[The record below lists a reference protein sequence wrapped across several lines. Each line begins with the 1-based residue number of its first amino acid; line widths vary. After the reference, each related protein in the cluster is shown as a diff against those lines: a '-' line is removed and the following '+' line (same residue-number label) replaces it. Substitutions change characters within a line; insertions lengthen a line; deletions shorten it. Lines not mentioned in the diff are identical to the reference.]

1 MRPSPVPRSDALHG
15 HGSTDSCHAVPF
27 ATRYPASH
35 AFASALSGSDNIVS
49 FHSKR
54 YPSPLTVQGSG
65 AGADV
70 TAAGVVGDA
79 IKVAE
84 RYGVRIPL

>member
-1 MRPSPVPRSDALHG
+1 MRSSKVRFPSSPCLFYRLH
-15 HGSTDSCHAVPF
+15 TDKF
-27 ATRYPASH
+27 LLIRYPASH

-84 RYGVRIPL
+84 QHGVRIPL